1 MKGFITKI
9 ISILVIAMMIIN
21 SSLLTIISVAI
32 DEVEKIIDE
41 SKIDANYELNIRKY
55 VNYEVGEERGLMV
68 QTYFKD
74 GIEYKEGQEQVPIKA
89 TNVVINAP
97 KVNGEYPQKVEV
109 IVDSTKLTNGDDNGK
124 DVNYSY
130 NNENGELTIITENKA
145 DEKEM
150 FILNTQQK
158 IKMSIN

>member
-68 QTYFKD
+68 QTYLKD

-109 IVDSTKLTNGDDNGK
+109 IVDSTKLTN
-124 DVNYSY
+124 V
-130 NNENGELTIITENKA
+130 
-145 DEKEM
+145 
-150 FILNTQQK
+150 
-158 IKMSIN
+158 